1 MHPRGMIYHG
11 GQLFIARKPL
21 PRRCIWV
28 VACFCHAWRVD
39 PAKRARNRNKKWTGL
54 FSKYNLKKLKKNPH

>member
-1 MHPRGMIYHG
+1 VDNYLLLENLCRADAYG
-11 GQLFIARKPL
+11 
-21 PRRCIWV
+21 V

-54 FSKYNLKKLKKNPH
+54 FSKYNFTKLKIKKIHIYAI